1 MEIDICAVCMAWL
14 EEGEFV
20 TCGACDDEIARQEA
34 EEDFY
39 ENRFDMETEREYQLR
54 RENKW

>member
-1 MEIDICAVCMAWL
+1 MAWL